1 MAKKI
6 KRTVTPAE
14 LKEQLK
20 MAEDRF
26 RTASANESTE
36 SANAAFR
43 AMQRARNLYYDSVDE
58 GTPEELKKKISE
70 AEANYRE
77 IFKESSCSAIM
88 NAFYEL
94 QRAKR
99 SYYCAIG
106 VYKPTEIDIM
116 DELAN
121 FDKIQENANSDSLI

>member
-6 KRTVTPAE
+6 KRVVTPAE

-20 MAEDRF
+20 MAEDRL

-36 SANAAFR
+36 SVNAAFR
-43 AMQRARNLYYDSVDE
+43 AMQRARDLYYGSVDE

-77 IFKESSCSAIM
+77 TFKENSCSAIM

-106 VYKPTEIDIM
+106 AYRSTETDIM
-116 DELAN
+116 DEL
-121 FDKIQENANSDSLI
+121 KIQENENYDSLI